1 MPVKRLFE
9 VGQREIKKNIYLS
22 YLIKE
27 NTLYFLNV
35 NKYCHDRK
43 R

>member
-27 NTLYFLNV
+27 ILLL
-35 NKYCHDRK
+35 KK
-43 R
+43 AIM